1 MYCRNCGNK
10 LNEESIFC
18 KKCGTKI
25 IRPENVTP
33 KQNYK
38 KNIAAILKNK
48 KNRKVVILI
57 STFLIIILLYTLTNY
72 LFFSEDRVIKRFITA
87 YANNDYETILKLSD
101 TNQNEFMSKK
111 TIQEKYGQKQDSYVK
126 IDIISTNQNKGEHT
140 RTVKYRT
147 LDSSNVMNISIKQAG
162 RKYLIFKK
170 YVITSTD
177 LAAEN
182 VTVTISKNSKLL
194 IDNVKITDKYKK
206 KETKN
211 TITYKIPALLKKN
224 VKMEI
229 ELNNKIAVT
238 NIKNVYSYENLTTD
252 KLYHASLDSKTN
264 KKIENEIK
272 SAIEQIV
279 NNSLSN
285 NELEKIEQT
294 SIFSKK
300 LISSAI
306 FTNDYNNLKEKYQT
320 KNIKDFKVDSVKITK
335 LNIENDNDLN
345 MKANISYSYID
356 SNNKKR
362 NTTRSI
368 NLTFDY
374 EDDLKI
380 EEFYLS
386 NLYTLF

>member
-264 KKIENEIK
+264 KKIE
-272 SAIEQIV
+272 
-279 NNSLSN
+279 
-285 NELEKIEQT
+285 
-294 SIFSKK
+294 
-300 LISSAI
+300 
-306 FTNDYNNLKEKYQT
+306 
-320 KNIKDFKVDSVKITK
+320 
-335 LNIENDNDLN
+335 
-345 MKANISYSYID
+345 MK
-356 SNNKKR
+356 
-362 NTTRSI
+362 
-368 NLTFDY
+368 
-374 EDDLKI
+374 
-380 EEFYLS
+380 
-386 NLYTLF
+386 